1 MLYICAT
8 PIGNLEDITFR
19 AIETLKKSDIILC
32 EDTRNSQ
39 KLLGYYGINNKKLVA
54 FHEHNE
60 NEVSEK
66 VISWLEENQLIV
78 QISDAGTPG
87 ISDPGARLCNKVLA
101 LGYKVSPL
109 PGACAFISLISVAGL
124 IDTPFLFHGFLPNK
138 SSQRQK
144 QLQEWKNVNYAIGIY
159 ESPHRIVDCL
169 QDVFDILGE
178 STTIVMGRELTK
190 QFETIRKDT
199 IGNILSFVK
208 NDPYQQKGEF
218 VIIIMPQVDTN
229 QKELITPEQIKTLEL
244 IAEELPAKK
253 AVNLTNKIV
262 GGDKDALY
270 NFLLAKKNI

>member
-19 AIETLKKSDIILC
+19 AIEILKKSDIILC

-39 KLLGYYGINNKKLVA
+39 KLLGHYGINNKKLVA

-66 VISWLEENQLIV
+66 VISWLEENLLIV

-87 ISDPGARLCNKVLA
+87 ISDPGARLCNKA
-101 LGYKVSPL
+101 LQLGHKISPL

-124 IDTPFLFHGFLPNK
+124 IDTPFLFRGFLANK

-144 QLQEWKNVNYAIGIY
+144 QLQQWKNVNYAIGIY

-169 QDVFDILGE
+169 QDISDILGE

-190 QFETIRKDT
+190 QFETIKKDT
-199 IGNILSFVK
+199 INKILDFVK
-208 NDPYQQKGEF
+208 SDSYQQKGEF
-218 VIIIMPQVDTN
+218 VIIIMPHIDTD
-229 QKELITPEQIKTLEL
+229 QKELITPEQIKILEL
-244 IAEELPAKK
+244 LAEELPAKK
-253 AVNLTNKIV
+253 AVNLTNKII

-270 NFLLAKKNI
+270 NFLLSKKNI

>member
-39 KLLGYYGINNKKLVA
+39 KLLGHYGINNKKLVA

-144 QLQEWKNVNYAIGIY
+144 QLEKWRNIDYAVGIY

-169 QDVFDILGE
+169 QDILDILGQA
-178 STTIVMGRELTK
+178 TPIIIGRELTK
-190 QFETIRKDT
+190 QFETIKKDT
-199 IGNILSFVK
+199 IKNIFDFVN

-218 VIIIMPQVDTN
+218 VIIITPQIDTD
-229 QKELITPEQIKTLEL
+229 QKELITPEQIKILEL
-244 IAEELPAKK
+244 LAEELPAKK
-253 AVNLTNKIV
+253 AVNLTNKII

-270 NFLLAKKNI
+270 NLLLAKKNI

>member
-19 AIETLKKSDIILC
+19 AIEILKKSDIILC

-39 KLLGYYGINNKKLVA
+39 KLLGHYGINNKKLVA

-66 VISWLEENQLIV
+66 VISWLEENLLIV

-87 ISDPGARLCNKVLA
+87 ISDPGARLCNKA
-101 LGYKVSPL
+101 LQLGHKISPL

-124 IDTPFLFHGFLPNK
+124 IDAPFLFHGFLANK

-169 QDVFDILGE
+169 QDIFDILGE

-190 QFETIRKDT
+190 QFETIKKDT
-199 IGNILSFVK
+199 INNILDFVK
-208 NDPYQQKGEF
+208 SDSYQQKGEF
-218 VIIIMPQVDTN
+218 VIIIIPHIDTD
-229 QKELITPEQIKTLEL
+229 QKELITPEQIKILEL
-244 IAEELPAKK
+244 LAEELPAKK

-270 NFLLAKKNI
+270 NFLLSKKNI